1 MRTLRLLLLL
11 SLPAATLN
19 AQTADPRAARMD
31 SIFHAIDRTA
41 SPGCAAGALQNGRF
55 LHARGYGMADLER
68 GTVITGQTVFYTG
81 SVSKQFTAMSL
92 ALLARDGRLSLDD
105 PARKYL
111 PEIGE
116 MGRGITLRHMV
127 HHTSGLREKWELL
140 SLAGHRDGDLVTQQ
154 DVLDLVKNQRAL
166 NFPPGDDHLYNNT
179 AYDLLATVVA
189 RVSGK
194 SIREFAAER
203 IFGPLGMDRSRYV
216 DDRAVLIPG
225 RASGYSIS
233 GGRISLLNPIVETVG
248 SGSVYSTLEDLARWD
263 ESFYTGA
270 LGGDALLQLVQT
282 PGTLTDGT
290 RLTYAFGLMVDEWR
304 GLRRVQ
310 HGGALAGFRTQIT
323 RFPDQH
329 FSAIVL
335 CNFAQANP
343 AGYADR
349 IAEVWLGDRLAAL
362 TTPAATGE
370 SRAFDS
376 TLAARAA
383 GIYRSTRTGSVV
395 RLERDA
401 EGLLYLSGPVRAR
414 LTAGAANRAMLRAV
428 AGGTTLQGELIFEVG
443 SNGAINRFRRTAE
456 SPLPRPEIFQ
466 RVPPA
471 VATPSAM
478 KDLAGAYRNAELD
491 VTWTMAV
498 QDSGLVVTMARGR
511 TARLTPVYRDGF
523 TLEGSNL
530 LFERDRRGRV
540 TALLLTPGRSRFIRF
555 DRVR

>member
-1 MRTLRLLLLL
+1 
-11 SLPAATLN
+11 
-19 AQTADPRAARMD
+19 MD
-31 SIFHAIDRTA
+31 SIFIAFDRTA

-68 GTVITGQTVFYTG
+68 GTVITGGTVFYTG

-116 MGRGITLRHMV
+116 MGSGITLRHMV

-216 DDRAVLIPG
+216 DDRAGLIPG

-233 GGRISLLNPIVETVG
+233 GGRISLLNPNVETVG
-248 SGSVYSTLEDLARWD
+248 SGSVYSTLDDLARWD

-270 LGGDALLQLVQT
+270 LGGDGLLQLVQT
-282 PGTLTDGT
+282 PGTLNDGT

-343 AGYADR
+343 AAYADR
-349 IAEVWLGDRLAAL
+349 IAEVWLGDRLAAEK
-362 TTPAATGE
+362 TPAATAE
-370 SRAFDS
+370 SPAFDS

-395 RLERDA
+395 RLDRDA
-401 EGLLYLSGPVRAR
+401 EGLAYVSGPVRAR
-414 LTAGAANRAMLRAV
+414 LTAGGANRAMLRAV
-428 AGGTTLQGELIFEVG
+428 AGGTTLQSELIFEVG
-443 SNGAINRFRRTAE
+443 SNGAVNQFRRTTE
-456 SPLPRPEIFQ
+456 SLSPRPEIFQ
-466 RVPPA
+466 RVSPA
-471 VATPSAM
+471 VTTPSAM
-478 KDLAGAYRNAELD
+478 TDLAGTYRNAELD

-530 LFERDRRGRV
+530 RFERDRRGRV

-555 DRVR
+555 DRAR